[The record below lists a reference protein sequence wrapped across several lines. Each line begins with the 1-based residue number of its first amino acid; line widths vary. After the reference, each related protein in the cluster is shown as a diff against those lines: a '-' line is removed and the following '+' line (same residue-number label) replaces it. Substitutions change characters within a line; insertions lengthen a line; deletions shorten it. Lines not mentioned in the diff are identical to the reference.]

1 MNPQAAA
8 RILVWDKIRNVFS
21 DEVENEFTR
30 GEIIALVVEDTP
42 IPIERALSLPGYCYN
57 MINKGI
63 NFQNHVFEQIET
75 GHCKVPGTNYDY
87 VGPIF
92 LEM

>member
-42 IPIERALSLPGYCYN
+42 NTNRTNVIPSWLLLQHDQQRDKLPEPC
-57 MINKGI
+57 
-63 NFQNHVFEQIET
+63 F
-75 GHCKVPGTNYDY
+75 
-87 VGPIF
+87 
-92 LEM
+92 